1 MSVFSKPDCNIK
13 VKIFIV
19 TYKNS
24 NVLNDTLESL
34 FEGIRF
40 YCNFIKLI
48 EIYIINNHSIFLLNN
63 KFKSGERMVKVLH
76 NVLRPDF
83 STGYLSRN
91 WNQALIL
98 GFQNLQEPDANIV
111 IACQDDTLFYPD
123 WLKNIVSLHGKGYSF
138 ITYGWGDNFMSFTPE
153 AVKQIG
159 LFDERFIFS
168 GVTSDYFLRA
178 LKYNKN
184 KSSINDYYHGRIL
197 NEEKIKIADRPNN
210 IKIHMEERKAH
221 KDYGHTIL
229 HHKWNRITGTATKWT
244 KEFIDNCPANIK
256 FPQYIMYPYFEK
268 DILTLKEQKI
278 LC

>member
-1 MSVFSKPDCNIK
+1 MTRI
-13 VKIFIV
+13 KIFIV
-19 TYKNS
+19 TYNNPS
-24 NVLNDTLESL
+24 ALHSTLDSL
-34 FEGIRF
+34 FRGFPVFFTSDNYEV
-40 YCNFIKLI
+40 N
-48 EIYIINNHSIFLLNN
+48 IINNHSNFKLDT
-63 KFKSGERMVKVLH
+63 KFEKKVKVL
-76 NVLRPDF
+76 NNILRPDF

-98 GFQNLQEPDANIV
+98 GFQDLQKPNTDIV
-111 IACQDDTLFYPD
+111 VCCQDDTEFDENWFENLI
-123 WLKNIVSLHGKGYSF
+123 NLHNKGYNF

-153 AVKQIG
+153 AVKTIG

-178 LKYNKN
+178 LKYNKD
-184 KSSINDYYHGRIL
+184 KSSINDYYHGRVL

-229 HHKWNRITGTATKWT
+229 HHKWDNITGMATKWD
-244 KEFIDNCPANIK
+244 KNFIDNCPAVIK
-256 FPQYIMYPYFEK
+256 SPQYIMYPYYEK
-268 DILTLKEQKI
+268 DVRTLKEQGI